1 MPARLTFATLTAL
14 NRPFSHD
21 AERDGVRRLK
31 ACASR
36 AFNRGVRRVNALS
49 QKGHICVARTHR
61 RAFPPRETEQAGGS
75 RINFAAPASKKTRP
89 RVGLLG
95 GLQPRTPSQLSLRP
109 SAGSKARLPTL
120 KAFSHFFADR
130 NGQKK
135 KWAKNGV
142 SKGVVARS
150 GRRCAAVDP
159 GGFGVASSRDITPMR
174 QAIRASSPHE
184 LAHAVLCR
192 EMYFPAHGCEAA
204 TPFASRY
211 RRIPWTHAIHGN
223 MSRFHEAIKTNK
235 KSSQRQRRINV
246 DFRLP

>member
-1 MPARLTFATLTAL
+1 MSERFIFATFTAL
-14 NRPFSHD
+14 NMPFRHD
-21 AERDGVRRLK
+21 AGRDGFRRVK

-36 AFNRGVRRVNALS
+36 AFTCGVRRVNAIS
-49 QKGHICVARTHR
+49 QKLLICVARTHR

-89 RVGLLG
+89 RVGLFG
-95 GLQPRTPSQLSLRP
+95 GLQPRTPSRLSLRP
-109 SAGSKARLPTL
+109 QAGSEARLPAL
-120 KAFSHFFADR
+120 KAFSHFFAGR
-130 NGQKK
+130 NGQKE

-150 GRRCAAVDP
+150 VRRCAAVDL

-192 EMYFPAHGCEAA
+192 EMYFPAHGCEAV
-204 TPFASRY
+204 TVFASCC
-211 RRIPWTHAIHGN
+211 RRIAWTHAIHRN
-223 MSRFHEAIKTNK
+223 LSRCHEAITLKERTT
-235 KSSQRQRRINV
+235 R
-246 DFRLP
+246 